1 MFRANKMSKR
11 VFLIGLISMLFLC
24 MNAQERYDFTFRNIT
39 LDQVFSEIEDKADI
53 SIVYNPRELSA
64 NRRITLTLHQ
74 QTVLNAIRQIL
85 GADYRV
91 LAKNGI
97 YTIKKEAPKAP
108 VVEEMKAE
116 QIAQPETFVEPEIE
130 PEPDTPV
137 VPVVQEVQK
146 DAPIVPDTLVQA
158 EKTEAPVEK
167 QSEPVMPKKQQEI
180 YQSTAHRLSIGVAP
194 GVGGIYY
201 PGIFTTTF
209 DVQYAYFFHENW
221 GIAAGAGINYFSKPK
236 QQTDAQ
242 LLTLYMPVTFRMDYK
257 LRNRLRLIGS
267 AGASLELPISG
278 VYGTDDLGERYS
290 ESILFGA
297 IADIGVA
304 VPLARTN
311 HLFYALGISAY
322 GQGLVTSHG
331 KIKDELHHQGL
342 YPWQVGLRIALLL
355 NIRN

>member
-1 MFRANKMSKR
+1 MRIR
-11 VFLIGLISMLFLC
+11 ITLILVLCLSFLC
-24 MNAQERYDFTFRNIT
+24 LSAQERYDFAFRGVSIEQA
-39 LDQVFSEIEDKADI
+39 LSQIEDETGV
-53 SIVYNPRELSA
+53 SIVYNPREVAA
-64 NRRITLTLHQ
+64 NKRISLTLSGL
-74 QTVLNAIRQIL
+74 TAEETIRQVL
-85 GADYRV
+85 GQDYRV

-108 VVEEMKAE
+108 IVEEVKAE
-116 QIAQPETFVEPEIE
+116 QIAQTEPVVEPEIE

-137 VPVVQEVQK
+137 APVVQEVQK
-146 DAPIVPDTLVQA
+146 DAPIVPDTLVQE
-158 EKTEAPVEK
+158 EKIEAPVEK
-167 QSEPVMPKKQQEI
+167 QSEPVKPKKQQEI

-257 LRNRLRLIGS
+257 LRDRLRLIGS